1 MKSAKKLAGILL
13 ALVMVFSLAAPVFA
27 AQEGSLTGGSIT
39 ISNPVEGAQYDIY
52 QILYLES
59 YNAGTGAYSYKANSA
74 WADWLKTQTNYV
86 SIDANGYVTW
96 VKDADV
102 AAFAKAALAY
112 AESKNITPDVTKTA
126 TKADDGSLKVEFTGL
141 KLGYYLVDTT
151 VGTICSLDTT
161 NSAVTI
167 KDKNGVPESEK
178 FVKEDSTND
187 WGKTNDADIGQTVEF
202 KGVIT
207 AGVGA
212 ENYVY
217 HDKMSTGLT
226 YDGVTKVEI
235 TTAANKD
242 TTTVVDSGYYT
253 VKSTGLTDGCTF
265 EVAFTQEFCDTLKSG
280 DVITIYY
287 TAVLNEDAVI
297 ASTGNPNESHLS
309 YGDSGNSSSTPTSE
323 TVTYTWEFKV
333 FKYTL
338 TGDGET
344 KTETALAGAV
354 FSLYR
359 DEACTDA
366 NIIKLVKVSD
376 NVYRVAT
383 ENDNSDDVITQITT
397 DKTGKFTIQ
406 GLDSDTYYLKEI
418 TPPDGFNVLKD
429 PIKVVITNEGKV
441 NPTEE
446 NANGVTEVKVL
457 NQTGSELPSTGG
469 VGTTILYIVG
479 GVLVIAAVVLLV
491 TKKRMSNS

>member
-27 AQEGSLTGGSIT
+27 TQEGSLTGGSIT
-39 ISNPVEGAQYDIY
+39 IENPVEGAQYDIY
-52 QILYLES
+52 QILYIES
-59 YNAGTGAYSYKANSA
+59 YNAATNSYSYKANSA
-74 WADWLKTQTNYV
+74 WADWLATQTAYV
-86 SIDANGYVTW
+86 SIDDNDYVTW

-112 AESKNITPDVTKTA
+112 AESKNMTPDATQTA
-126 TKADDGSLKVEFTGL
+126 TKAADGSLKVEFTDL

-161 NSAVTI
+161 NPAVTI
-167 KDKNGVPESEK
+167 EDKNGVPQSEK
-178 FVKEDSTND
+178 FVKEDSND
-187 WGKTNDADIGQTVEF
+187 TWGKKNDADIGQTVEF

-217 HDKMSTGLT
+217 HDKMSAGLT
-226 YDGVTKVEI
+226 YTGVTKVEI
-235 TTAANKD
+235 TTAADKD
-242 TTTVVDSGYYT
+242 TTTVVDPSNYT
-253 VKSTGLTDGCTF
+253 VTSTGLTDGCTF
-265 EVAFTQEFCDTLKSG
+265 EVAFNQAFCNTLQSG
-280 DVITIYY
+280 DVVTIYY
-287 TAVLNEDAVI
+287 TAVLNENAVI
-297 ASTGNPNESHLS
+297 AGTGNPNESHLS
-309 YGDSGNSSSTPTSE
+309 YGDSGKPGSTPTSE
-323 TVTYTWEFKV
+323 TKTYTWEFKV
-333 FKYTL
+333 FKYTMK
-338 TGDGET
+338 GE
-344 KTETALAGAV
+344 TETALAGAV

-359 DEACTDA
+359 DEKCTD
-366 NIIKLVKVSD
+366 IIELVKVSD

-383 ENDNSDDVITQITT
+383 EDDKNTTTQITT
-397 DKTGKFTIQ
+397 DDTGKFTIQ

-418 TPPDGFNVLKD
+418 TPPNGFNVLKD

-446 NANGVTEVKVL
+446 NANGVEYVKVL

>member
-39 ISNPVEGAQYDIY
+39 IDNAVEGAQYDIY

-59 YNAGTGAYSYKANSA
+59 YNEKTGAYSYKANSL
-74 WADWLKTQTNYV
+74 WAEWLATQKTYV
-86 SIDANGYVTW
+86 SIDDNGYVTW

-112 AESKNITPDVTKTA
+112 AESQETITPDETQTA
-126 TKADDGSLKVEFTGL
+126 TKAADESLKVEFTGL

-161 NSAVTI
+161 NPTVTI
-167 KDKNGVPESEK
+167 KDKNDVPKSDK

-187 WGKTNDADIGQTVEF
+187 WGKKNDADIGQTVEF

-207 AGVGA
+207 AGNGA

-217 HDKMSTGLT
+217 HDKMSAGLT
-226 YDGVTKVEI
+226 YKEVTEVTLTKDG
-235 TTAANKD
+235 A
-242 TTTVVDSGYYT
+242 TTTVATTNYRVDTTS
-253 VKSTGLTDGCTF
+253 DNCTF
-265 EVAFTQEFCDTLKSG
+265 DVVFTQEFCDTLKSG

-287 TAVLNEDAVI
+287 TAVLNEDAVVG
-297 ASTGNPNESHLS
+297 TPGNPNKSHLS
-309 YGDSGNSSSTPTSE
+309 YGDENHQGSTPDSE
-323 TVTYTWEFKV
+323 TTTYTWEFKV
-333 FKYTL
+333 FKYTK
-338 TGDGET
+338 DGEND
-344 KTETALAGAV
+344 KALADAV

-383 ENDNSDDVITQITT
+383 DKDADDTVITQITT
-397 DKTGKFTIQ
+397 DETGKFTIQ
-406 GLDSDTYYLKEI
+406 GLDSDTYYLTETKA
-418 TPPDGFNVLKD
+418 PDGYNKVNE

-441 NPTEE
+441 NPTADETD
-446 NANGVTEVKVL
+446 GVDYVKVL

>member
-1 MKSAKKLAGILL
+1 MQSAKKLAGILL

-27 AQEGSLTGGSIT
+27 TQEGSLTGGSIT
-39 ISNPVEGAQYDIY
+39 IENPVEGAQYDIY

-59 YNAGTGAYSYKANSA
+59 YNAAAGAYSYKANRA
-74 WADWLKTQTNYV
+74 WETWLGTQTQYV
-86 SIDANGYVTW
+86 KVDNGYVTW
-96 VKDADV
+96 VKGTDV
-102 AAFAKAALAY
+102 AEFAKAALAY
-112 AESKNITPDVTKTA
+112 AKTA
-126 TKADDGSLKVEFTGL
+126 NIAADATQTAAKAADGSLKVEFTGL

-161 NSAVTI
+161 NPNVTI
-167 KDKNGVPESEK
+167 KDKNGVPQSEK
-178 FVKEDSTND
+178 FVKEDSND
-187 WGKTNDADIGQTVEF
+187 TWGKKNDADIGQTVEF

-217 HDKMSTGLT
+217 HDKMSAGLT
-226 YDGVTKVEI
+226 YTGVTKVEI
-235 TTAANKD
+235 TTAADKD
-242 TTTVVDSGYYT
+242 TTTVVDPSNYT
-253 VKSTGLTDGCTF
+253 VTSTGLTDGCTF
-265 EVAFTQEFCDTLKSG
+265 EVAFTQAFCNNLQSG

-287 TAVLNEDAVI
+287 TAVLNENAVVG
-297 ASTGNPNESHLS
+297 TPGNPNESHLS
-309 YGDSGNSSSTPTSE
+309 YGDSGKPGNTPTSE
-323 TVTYTWEFKV
+323 TKTYTWEFKV
-333 FKYTL
+333 LKYTMK
-338 TGDGET
+338 GET
-344 KTETALAGAV
+344 ETETALAGAV

-359 DEACTDA
+359 DAACTDV
-366 NIIKLVKVSD
+366 IKLVALGD

-383 ENDNSDDVITQITT
+383 KDDKNTTTQITT
-397 DKTGKFTIQ
+397 DATGKFTIQ

-418 TPPDGFNVLKD
+418 TPPPGFNVLKD
-429 PIKVVITNEGKV
+429 PIEVVITDNGKV

-446 NANGVTEVKVL
+446 NANGVDYVKVL

>member
-27 AQEGSLTGGSIT
+27 TQEGSLTGGSIT
-39 ISNPVEGAQYDIY
+39 IENPVEDARYDIY

-59 YNAGTGAYSYKANSA
+59 YNAAAGAYSYKANSA
-74 WADWLKTQTNYV
+74 WADWLATQTTYV

-112 AESKNITPDVTKTA
+112 AESKNMTPDATQTA
-126 TKADDGSLKVEFTGL
+126 TKAADGSLKVEFTDL

-161 NSAVTI
+161 NPKVTI
-167 KDKNGVPESEK
+167 EDKNGVPQSDK
-178 FVKEDSTND
+178 LVKEDSDNS
-187 WGKTNDADIGQTVEF
+187 WGKKNDADIGQTVEF

-217 HDKMSTGLT
+217 HDKMSAGLT
-226 YDGVTKVEI
+226 YTGVTKVEI
-235 TTAANKD
+235 TTAADKD
-242 TTTVVDSGYYT
+242 TTTVVNPEYYT
-253 VKSTGLTDGCTF
+253 VTSTGLTDGCTF

-280 DVITIYY
+280 DVVTIYY
-287 TAVLNEDAVI
+287 TAVLNENAVVG
-297 ASTGNPNESHLS
+297 TPGNPNESHLS
-309 YGDSGNSSSTPTSE
+309 YGDSGKPGSTPTSE
-323 TVTYTWEFKV
+323 TKTYTWEFKV
-333 FKYTL
+333 FKYTMKS
-338 TGDGET
+338 E
-344 KTETALAGAV
+344 TETALAGAV

-359 DEACTDA
+359 DEACTD
-366 NIIKLVKVSD
+366 IIKLVKVSD

-383 ENDNSDDVITQITT
+383 DNDDSDTVITQITT
-397 DKTGKFTIQ
+397 DATGKFTIQ

-418 TPPDGFNVLKD
+418 TPPAGFNELKD
-429 PIKVVITNEGKV
+429 PIKVVITDNGKV

-446 NANGVTEVKVL
+446 NANGVEYVKVL

>member
-1 MKSAKKLAGILL
+1 
-13 ALVMVFSLAAPVFA
+13 MVFSLAAPVFA
-27 AQEGSLTGGSIT
+27 TQQGSLDGGSIT
-39 ISNPVEGAQYDIY
+39 IDNAVVGAQYDIY

-59 YNAGTGAYSYKANSA
+59 YNEKTGAYSYKANSA
-74 WADWLKTQTNYV
+74 WETWLETKTDYV

-96 VKDADV
+96 VKDAD
-102 AAFAKAALAY
+102 AAEFAKLAQVQ
-112 AESKNITPDVTKTA
+112 AKTLTPDV
-126 TKADDGSLKVEFTGL
+126 SKVAESTTVVFENL

-161 NSAVTI
+161 NRTVTI
-167 KDKNGVPESEK
+167 KDKNGVPQSDK
-178 FVKEDSTND
+178 LVKEDSNGN
-187 WGKTNDADIGQTVEF
+187 WGEKNDADIGQTVEF

-217 HDKMSTGLT
+217 HDKMSDGLT
-226 YDGVTKVEI
+226 YTGVTEVTLNGNKVDP
-235 TTAANKD
+235 K
-242 TTTVVDSGYYT
+242 YYT
-253 VKSTGLTDGCTF
+253 VTSTGLTDGCTF
-265 EVAFTQEFCDTLKSG
+265 EVTFTQAFCDTLKSG

-287 TAVLNEDAVI
+287 TAVLNENAVVG
-297 ASTGNPNESHLS
+297 TPGNPNKSHLS
-309 YGDSGNSSSTPTSE
+309 YGDENHQGSTPDSE

-333 FKYTL
+333 FKYTMKS
-338 TGDGET
+338 E
-344 KTETALAGAV
+344 KETALADAV

-359 DEACTDA
+359 DEACT

-383 ENDNSDDVITQITT
+383 ENDNSDDVITQINT
-397 DKTGKFTIQ
+397 DATGKFTIQ

-418 TPPDGFNVLKD
+418 TPPAGFNVLKA

-441 NPTEE
+441 NPTADETD
-446 NANGVTEVKVL
+446 GVDYVKVL

>member
-27 AQEGSLTGGSIT
+27 TQEGSLTGGSIT
-39 ISNPVEGAQYDIY
+39 IENPVEGAQYDIY

-59 YNAGTGAYSYKANSA
+59 YNKDAGAYSYKANSA
-74 WADWLKTQTNYV
+74 WADWLATQTAYV
-86 SIDANGYVTW
+86 SIDDNGYVTW

-112 AESKNITPDVTKTA
+112 AESKNMTPDATQTA
-126 TKADDGSLKVEFTGL
+126 AKATDGSLKVEFTGL

-161 NSAVTI
+161 NPNVTI
-167 KDKNGVPESEK
+167 ADKNGVPQSEK
-178 FVKEDSTND
+178 FVKEDSNNT
-187 WGKTNDADIGQTVEF
+187 WGKKNDADIGQTVEF

-217 HDKMSTGLT
+217 HDKMSAGLT
-226 YDGVTKVEI
+226 YTGVTKVEI

-242 TTTVVDSGYYT
+242 TTTVVDPANYT

-265 EVAFTQEFCDTLKSG
+265 EVAFTQAFCNTLKSG
-280 DVITIYY
+280 DVVTIYY
-287 TAVLNEDAVI
+287 TAVLNENAVI
-297 ASTGNPNESHLS
+297 AGAGNPNESHLS
-309 YGDSGNSSSTPTSE
+309 YGDSGKPGSTPTSE
-323 TVTYTWEFKV
+323 TKTYTWEFKV
-333 FKYTL
+333 FKYTMK
-338 TGDGET
+338 GE
-344 KTETALAGAV
+344 TETALTGAV

-359 DEACTDA
+359 DEKCTDV
-366 NIIKLVKVSD
+366 IELVALGD

-383 ENDNSDDVITQITT
+383 EDDKNITTQITT
-397 DKTGKFTIQ
+397 DATGKFTIQ

-429 PIKVVITNEGKV
+429 PIEVVITNEGKV

-446 NANGVTEVKVL
+446 NANGVDYVKVL